1 MRKDDD
7 VEIPSLTLDQDELND
22 RTSTSATAQK
32 AGKQR
37 LNPPPAR
44 PAAAAQASVKKPNL
58 GFVYFLLLLI
68 IGGAGAGGYWLWFE
82 NQKLRE
88 ELLGARSQIQD
99 LDSQLVAADVSNSEL
114 GTTVEETLKTHE
126 SEIRKLWG
134 VAYDRNR
141 SAIAT
146 NGSKIEVLE
155 GKLAELREVVST
167 QGKRVA
173 VQADAFNEV
182 ENGYNTMI
190 NTVATLEST
199 QKEQVAKV
207 SQLAGDL
214 NSLSKQ
220 AGDMKAQGDRI
231 AALDSQL
238 TSLDQAL
245 DRLAAQV
252 SQQGQGLDSL
262 AKTPSAPLVPSNL
275 DARLENTEEAIRSID
290 EFRPQVLREINSLKA
305 QVRQLSLE
313 LSMTSGG

>member
-7 VEIPSLTLDQDELND
+7 VEIPSLTLDQDELSD
-22 RTSTSATAQK
+22 RTPTSSAAQK
-32 AGKQR
+32 AGRQR
-37 LNPPPAR
+37 LNPPPAK
-44 PAAAAQASVKKPNL
+44 PNAATQAPVKKPSL

-68 IGGAGAGGYWLWFE
+68 IGGAGAGGYWLWLE
-82 NQKLRE
+82 NQKLRG

-114 GTTVEETLKTHE
+114 GSTVEETLKTHE

-146 NGSKIEVLE
+146 NDSKIEVLE
-155 GKLAELREVVST
+155 GKLTDLREVVSV
-167 QGKRVA
+167 QSKRVA

-182 ENGYNTMI
+182 ESGYNTMV
-190 NTVATLEST
+190 NTVAKLET
-199 QKEQVAKV
+199 AQKEQGSKVAELVSDLSAVAKQ
-207 SQLAGDL
+207 SDDIK
-214 NSLSKQ
+214 S
-220 AGDMKAQGDRI
+220 QGDRI
-231 AALDSQL
+231 V
-238 TSLDQAL
+238 SLDKQL
-245 DRLAAQV
+245 KTLQQSLERLATQV
-252 SQQGQGLDSL
+252 SQQGKGLDSL
-262 AKTPSAPLVPSNL
+262 AKTPSAPTVPSNL

-313 LSMTSGG
+313 LSMANGG

>member
-22 RTSTSATAQK
+22 RTSTSASTQK

-37 LNPPPAR
+37 LNPPPAK
-44 PAAAAQASVKKPNL
+44 PTAAVHAPVKKPSL
-58 GFVYFLLLLI
+58 AFVYFLLLLI
-68 IGGAGAGGYWLWFE
+68 IGGAGAGGYWLWME
-82 NQKLRE
+82 NQKLRD

-114 GTTVEETLKTHE
+114 GSTVEETLENHD
-126 SEIRKLWG
+126 SEIRKLWA

-146 NGSKIEVLE
+146 NDSKIEVLQ
-155 GKLAELREVVST
+155 GKLADLREVVST

-173 VQADAFNEV
+173 VQADTFNEI
-182 ENGYNTMI
+182 ENGYNTMV
-190 NTVATLEST
+190 NTVATIEAN

-207 SQLAGDL
+207 ASLESEVGLA
-214 NSLSKQ
+214 SKQ
-220 AGDMKAQGDRI
+220 ADTVKAQSDRI

-238 TSLDQAL
+238 KSLKQGL

-252 SQQGQGLDSL
+252 SQQGQGLDKL
-262 AKTPSAPLVPSNL
+262 AKEPSSPEVPSNL
-275 DARLENTEEAIRSID
+275 GSRLANTEEAIRSID
-290 EFRPQVLREINSLKA
+290 QFRPQVLREINNLKA

-313 LSMTSGG
+313 LSIANGG